1 MTMTAGI
8 LNTTGYAYAGYWNIP
23 PLQTSSASRRL
34 IETVIKSKTAI
45 FNGRNI
51 EFRNATRETSAIDI
65 RRTIENK
72 KEERTC
78 FSTKRRIAS

>member
-8 LNTTGYAYAGYWNIP
+8 LNTTGYAYVGYWNIL
-23 PLQTSSASRRL
+23 PLQISSASRRH
-34 IETVIKSKTAI
+34 IVTVTKSRIAI

-51 EFRNATRETSAIDI
+51 EFRNAAKETSAIEI

-72 KEERTC
+72 E
-78 FSTKRRIAS
+78 